1 MQLQLEDLHRGL
13 PRGLPRRARSI
24 PGLGSFVTCDDLRW
38 EFKDNYSVQTV
49 GVANRLGKAGSPV
62 YERWQNALLQ
72 YRDGKQPKYGAI
84 WLTYYPHIM
93 VEWYP
98 HVLTVSTL
106 HPDGPA
112 EDA

>member
-1 MQLQLEDLHRGL
+1 
-13 PRGLPRRARSI
+13 
-24 PGLGSFVTCDDLRW
+24 
-38 EFKDNYSVQTV
+38 VQTV

-62 YERWQNALLQ
+62 YERWHEALLQ
-72 YRDGKQPKYGAI
+72 YRNGEPPQYGAI

-106 HPDGPA
+106 HPQGPQKT
-112 EDA
+112 